1 MRTYNKINESKY
13 INKVIAHIE
22 NDPLDSRLELKKIY
36 SLSTDEYFELLDYE
50 VNLINSL
57 QGEIFDTSDPKW
69 VGTGNYEFTFE
80 VDRAYIIDNA
90 IKDDYSLFKGD
101 IIDVNVNIDRGGTV
115 YLFDPER
122 ESSIGE
128 AVSDDNI
135 GYIVESEIND
145 IIYRIL
151 EQRLPELKNFNTFN
165 VIDTILYMVDL
176 DNKNNISEGVYKTS
190 DGQDLYDYVY
200 NDLIENTKWENA
212 SYSSIDVFD
221 CKSINTMIS
230 WGSVS
235 PYFLTVPECLEKFLM
250 NTYGLNWG
258 EVENLFFNRYEKY
271 VIDMALS
278 KGKRSVVPRNVRDLD
293 LPYLNESVD
302 NKFLDKVV
310 NNLIYETKPTSEKH
324 VSVITPFNH
333 FHGGVGYWVLSAHRC
348 REIGITHPENYMIP
362 EIISNHLRDVYSL
375 RSIKEMEY
383 VMNKYY
389 FNIYNKYFRKFFDN
403 EKRVKISE
411 SEDLEYNKSYWEKEN
426 QFFVKIVNQIM
437 RETVTDYKNNVIK
450 FPFDSELV
458 IGPLFF
464 SDINNILDSN
474 INNLS
479 GVFPY
484 NLYDHCKD
492 VYGLKYNEIKRL
504 WTLYSAELIKHIL
517 KVWDKEWVDYQ
528 ISDQGTMGTLLPES
542 TKSVGDNS
550 EFLNKIVDYMVD
562 TTELVEIPHHPN
574 IRIKYPFIDYG
585 STNKIPHMWYE
596 AVPKVIFIVG
606 MMENYGLNG
615 EEAHFVLDKYKEK
628 LRNKVKTKL
637 PNE

>member
-1 MRTYNKINESKY
+1 
-13 INKVIAHIE
+13 
-22 NDPLDSRLELKKIY
+22 
-36 SLSTDEYFELLDYE
+36 
-50 VNLINSL
+50 
-57 QGEIFDTSDPKW
+57 
-69 VGTGNYEFTFE
+69 
-80 VDRAYIIDNA
+80 
-90 IKDDYSLFKGD
+90 
-101 IIDVNVNIDRGGTV
+101 
-115 YLFDPER
+115 
-122 ESSIGE
+122 
-128 AVSDDNI
+128 
-135 GYIVESEIND
+135 
-145 IIYRIL
+145 
-151 EQRLPELKNFNTFN
+151 
-165 VIDTILYMVDL
+165 MVDL
-176 DNKNNISEGVYKTS
+176 DNKNNISEST
-190 DGQDLYDYVY
+190 
-200 NDLIENTKWENA
+200 
-212 SYSSIDVFD
+212 YSRGDDSNLLDNIAIYMYRESIDYPDKFPFD
-221 CKSINTMIS
+221 STYIS
-230 WGSVS
+230 FTD
-235 PYFLTVPECLEKFLM
+235 YIK
-250 NTYGLNWG
+250 NTYGITDQN
-258 EVENLFFNRYEKY
+258 EIEYLFSKFRYY
-271 VIDMALS
+271 
-278 KGKRSVVPRNVRDLD
+278 KGWEDKRPRYLD
-293 LPYLNESVD
+293 FINE
-302 NKFLDKVV
+302 
-310 NNLIYETKPTSEKH
+310 
-324 VSVITPFNH
+324 
-333 FHGGVGYWVLSAHRC
+333 GVYTAG
-348 REIGITHPENYMIP
+348 
-362 EIISNHLRDVYSL
+362 SN
-375 RSIKEMEY
+375 
-383 VMNKYY
+383 
-389 FNIYNKYFRKFFDN
+389 
-403 EKRVKISE
+403 
-411 SEDLEYNKSYWEKEN
+411 EDLVHNKEKWKKEN

-484 NLYDHCKD
+484 NFYDHCKD